1 MKKIYS
7 YLLADD
13 MPKMIKEG
21 LKLLGT
27 LESPGSSNNQTI
39 LDWAKEIGGNVEN
52 IYNADEIPWCG
63 LAQAIVALRAGKII
77 PKDPLWALNWGNF
90 GNYVKIPMIG
100 DTLVFVRKTSTGAK
114 AGHVGIYVGED
125 SKNYHVMG
133 GNQSDSYNITKIAK
147 NRLYT
152 ARRPEF
158 KIGQPLSVQRKFL
171 DSNNDSI
178 SNNEQ

>member
-27 LESPGSSNNQTI
+27 VEAPGSQNNSVI
-39 LDWAKEIGGNVEN
+39 LKWANEIGGTVEDV
-52 IYNADEIPWCG
+52 YNADEIPWCG
-63 LAQAIVALRAGKII
+63 LAQAIVAQRAGKIL
-77 PKDPLWALNWGNF
+77 PKDPLWALNWGTF
-90 GNYVKIPMIG
+90 GNPVKTPMIG

-125 SKNYHVMG
+125 ANNFHVMG
-133 GNQSDSYNITKIAK
+133 GNQSDSYCITKIAK
-147 NRLYT
+147 NRLYA

-158 KIGQPLSVQRKFL
+158 KIGQPASVQRKIL
-171 DSNNDSI
+171 DKSDDII